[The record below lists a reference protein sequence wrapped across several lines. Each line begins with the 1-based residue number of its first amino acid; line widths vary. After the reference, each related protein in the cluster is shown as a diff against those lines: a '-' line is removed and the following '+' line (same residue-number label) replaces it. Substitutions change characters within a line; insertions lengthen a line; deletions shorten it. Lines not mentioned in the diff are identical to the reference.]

1 MITHQDI
8 TWKNGQIDI
17 WFEFEAGFD
26 APTDRYGQME
36 SPGAG
41 DEYNITKIEFEGK
54 DITALFDE
62 DDFDLIIDELI
73 SIRETALN
81 DYDGE

>member
-26 APTDRYGQME
+26 APLDKYGQME
-36 SPGAG
+36 SPGAD

-62 DDFDLIIDELI
+62 DDFELIIEELMN
-73 SIRETALN
+73 IREATLN